1 MPATDAFV
9 LSTEVDVE
17 NLGGGIKR
25 QILGHDESLMVVKV
39 WFEEGSI
46 GYVHKHPHT
55 QVTYVES
62 GEFEV
67 QVDGRKQILKAGD
80 SFYIAPHLEHG
91 AVCKKAGVLIDT
103 FSPYRED
110 FLSPYREDFLNQ

>member
-9 LSTEVDVE
+9 QAQDVE
-17 NLGGGIKR
+17 VEDLGGGIKR
-25 QILGHDESLMVVKV
+25 QILGHDENLMIVRV

-55 QVTYVES
+55 QVSYVES

-67 QVDGRKQILKAGD
+67 QVDGRKKLLKTGD

-91 AVCKKAGVLIDT
+91 AVCKKAGVLLDT

-110 FLSPYREDFLNQ
+110 FLEK

>member
-9 LSTEVDVE
+9 LSTEVEVE

-67 QVDGRKQILKAGD
+67 QVDDRKQILKAGD

-103 FSPYRED
+103 FSPYRK
-110 FLSPYREDFLNQ
+110 DFLNQ

>member
-1 MPATDAFV
+1 MPASDAFV
-9 LSTEVDVE
+9 LSEKLEVED
-17 NLGGGIKR
+17 LGGGIKR
-25 QILGHDESLMVVKV
+25 QILGYDDNLMVVKV

-67 QVDGRKQILKAGD
+67 QIDGQKQILRAGD

-103 FSPYRED
+103 FSPHRED
-110 FLSPYREDFLNQ
+110 FLKA